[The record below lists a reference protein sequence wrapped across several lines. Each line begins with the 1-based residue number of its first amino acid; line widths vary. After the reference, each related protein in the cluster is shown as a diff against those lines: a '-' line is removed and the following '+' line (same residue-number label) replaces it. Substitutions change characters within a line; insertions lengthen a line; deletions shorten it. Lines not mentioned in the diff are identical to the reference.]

1 MSLGWRSQTQAVLQ
15 ETIPHDCSNAES
27 KRKRS
32 WKFLESNPI
41 QAWPWRHTWPL
52 AGPRWQGGWSGQQ
65 LMWRSNHHLGNA
77 RSSVSI
83 NVSRHQ
89 NLCGKWKSKTN
100 FVRNKKEKKNFMQ
113 MRRLQISPERPIIS
127 HELKTRHIERLTIAG
142 TKISLSLFF

>member
-1 MSLGWRSQTQAVLQ
+1 
-15 ETIPHDCSNAES
+15 
-27 KRKRS
+27 
-32 WKFLESNPI
+32 
-41 QAWPWRHTWPL
+41 
-52 AGPRWQGGWSGQQ
+52 
-65 LMWRSNHHLGNA
+65 MWRSNHHLGNA